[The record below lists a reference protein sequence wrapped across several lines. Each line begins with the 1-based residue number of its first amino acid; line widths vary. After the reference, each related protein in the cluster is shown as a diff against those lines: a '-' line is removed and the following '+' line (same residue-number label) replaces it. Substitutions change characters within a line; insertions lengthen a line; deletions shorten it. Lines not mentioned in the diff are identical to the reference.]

1 MAAAT
6 HNIIIEIGSTF
17 TDSFQLQNAVVPP
30 TNFDLTG
37 YTGSAMV
44 RVNPGDKNPLATFTV
59 TIAAPATLGQIT
71 MTILAATTATLKA
84 GVYSYDLVITAG
96 AVQTRLMA
104 GTATVVAT
112 ITR

>member
-6 HNIIIEIGSTF
+6 HNIIIEVGSTF
-17 TDSFQLQNAVVPP
+17 TDSFQIQNNVTPP

-44 RVNPGDKNPLATFTV
+44 RLNPSDKNPLATFTV
-59 TIAAPATLGQIT
+59 VITAPATLGQFTYSLAPSIT
-71 MTILAATTATLKA
+71 AALKP
-84 GVYSYDLVITAG
+84 GVYSWDLVITAG
-96 AVQTRLMA
+96 SVQTRLMA